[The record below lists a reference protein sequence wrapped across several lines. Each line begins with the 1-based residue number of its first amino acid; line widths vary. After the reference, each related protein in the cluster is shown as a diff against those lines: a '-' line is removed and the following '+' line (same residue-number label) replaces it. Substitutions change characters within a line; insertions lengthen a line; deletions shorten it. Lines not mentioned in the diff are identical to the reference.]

1 MITPPPRR
9 AVRTF
14 IYRLR
19 QVLDDKE
26 CKRIVFSQG
35 CYSWAAGSDCWL
47 DCEEFEQLTAKAE
60 KLLQADAD
68 GAIDCL
74 RQAIELYKGE
84 YLPEVAYS
92 EWIIP
97 VRYNYHR
104 MFLEAVYML
113 IQLLQ
118 EKGCHQEI
126 GKLCEKV
133 LKNEPYDE
141 QLHIAYIEYLLAEGR
156 HQQALRHYK
165 YITSMLYKDLGVKPS
180 PAMRAVY
187 KKIQSGKI
195 ASPQEIGDITDILQ
209 TTEKQSG
216 SFFCKGETFYSILK
230 LEQRKAER
238 TGRPV
243 SVAILGIVSDTP
255 LRQDK
260 KQAILQQLLNI
271 VTGCL
276 RKGDVVS
283 FNHKEVLLL
292 LSNLDDDQISAVLKR
307 VRRQCLQQLP
317 HKNINLSVRL
327 LPLTVIK

>member
-1 MITPPPRR
+1 M
-9 AVRTF
+9 RTF

-141 QLHIAYIEYLLAEGR
+141 QLHIAYIEYLLA
-156 HQQALRHYK
+156 
-165 YITSMLYKDLGVKPS
+165 
-180 PAMRAVY
+180 
-187 KKIQSGKI
+187 
-195 ASPQEIGDITDILQ
+195 
-209 TTEKQSG
+209 
-216 SFFCKGETFYSILK
+216 
-230 LEQRKAER
+230 
-238 TGRPV
+238 
-243 SVAILGIVSDTP
+243 
-255 LRQDK
+255 
-260 KQAILQQLLNI
+260 
-271 VTGCL
+271 
-276 RKGDVVS
+276 
-283 FNHKEVLLL
+283 
-292 LSNLDDDQISAVLKR
+292 
-307 VRRQCLQQLP
+307 
-317 HKNINLSVRL
+317 
-327 LPLTVIK
+327 